1 MWFLGICL
9 FSAAFDLD
17 EKSLFD
23 TGWKQRLG
31 LSLPLELALQALLLS
46 YEGSRS
52 QVTCLVYDKAQ
63 YFSSFFIYLQKSFFF
78 QELVYTNIHTRQK
91 APQVRSCE
99 YGGNPTPPLVTGV
112 VDEKFRDSR
121 AHVKIRPYCPVR
133 IPVIHF
139 WYFSIFSTSDLQR
152 PKQSEFYHKANVRQ
166 CTRGIWTTGKT

>member
-1 MWFLGICL
+1 MISRYL
-9 FSAAFDLD
+9 FI
-17 EKSLFD
+17 
-23 TGWKQRLG
+23 WKQRLG
-31 LSLPLELALQALLLS
+31 LSLPVELALQALLLN

-52 QVTCLVYDKAQ
+52 QVTCLVYDKAH

-133 IPVIHF
+133 IPIIHF
-139 WYFSIFSTSDLQR
+139 
-152 PKQSEFYHKANVRQ
+152 
-166 CTRGIWTTGKT
+166 